1 MGRGASSY
9 ELALPSHL
17 SPLAGAG
24 NGGKDSGNEQE
35 FTSRHHG
42 KTRSHMAFENTST
55 NVAAAQMRNA
65 LTQLAESVED
75 PEQKKLFDTEMD
87 NFFALFRRYLNDKAK
102 GNAVDWDRIAPPA
115 QGQHMVQTE
124 SEYIM
129 ELTNKTKADVKGGT
143 IIDYEGQARLLE
155 IAQVPKEHVNEFKSI
170 KKFRYFNTNN
180 IWLNLKAI
188 KPRNLPRQNPFRSL
202 PARQCSYKRNMCRFA
217 DADGTSTTQ
226 APTDRGLLPTNIV
239 PRHYDVTLEPNF
251 ETFRFDGLVKIDV
264 DFAEDS
270 SSITLHALDIDIKHA
285 AVVLDGQATTLSG
298 ADISH
303 NEDRQTSTFDL
314 KKTVSKGTKGQ
325 IEIKFEGELNDKMAG
340 FYRSTYKKADG
351 STGII
356 ATSQMEA
363 TDCRR
368 AFPCFDEPALK
379 AGFTVTLI
387 ADKNL
392 TCLSNMDVA
401 EETDAHNG
409 KKAVKFNKSP
419 LMSTY
424 LIAFIVGELN
434 YIETTAFRVPIRVY
448 APPSEDIEHGR
459 YALDIAAK
467 GLEFYEKEFG
477 IEYPLPKLDQV
488 AMPDFAAGAMENWGL
503 ITYRTVEVLFND
515 KTSGAVV
522 KERVSSV
529 ILHELAHQ
537 WFGNLVTMKE
547 WQSLWLNE
555 GWAEFGARYSLNA
568 LHPEWKLKESF
579 VSEDLQSALS
589 LDGLRS
595 SHPIEVP
602 VSRPEEIN
610 QIFDSISYAKGS
622 CVVHMLSDYL
632 GEEVFMEGVRKYL
645 KRHMYGNASTE
656 QLWEALSEVSGK
668 DVATIMGP
676 WTRHVGYPVVSVTE
690 NGSDV
695 RLEQHRFLTT
705 GDVKPEDDQVLYPV
719 FLNLRTKDGVDGDL
733 TLKSRDSSFK
743 LGEAG
748 EFFKIN
754 ANSAGFYRTQYTSE
768 RLEKLGNAADKLTVQ
783 DRVGLV
789 ADASA
794 LATSG
799 YQKTSASLGL
809 FRALSSA
816 GESEFLVWDQILSR
830 LGSIRMA
837 WIEDQHI
844 VDAIM
849 KFQQEITSPLV
860 DKLGWEFSSTDGH
873 VEQQFK
879 ALVFGAAG
887 MSGNKQVIAAAQDMF
902 KKFMDEG
909 DRSAIHPNI
918 RGSVF
923 SLNLK
928 YGGEKEYNDV
938 LDFYMHKAKS
948 SDERN
953 SALRTLGQSRKMV
966 QQTLDLLL
974 SGKIRDQDVYLPIGG
989 LRASREGIEGLFE
1002 WMQKNWDAISA
1013 KFPASSPMIGNVVA
1027 YCVGGLS
1034 TQAQLDQVTAFFGNK
1049 GTTGFDRSL
1058 AQATD
1063 SIKAKMSWKARDT
1076 DDAARVSLRGAYE
1089 PFSPKS
1095 PNMAIKKIH
1104 ARYVYDSRGNPT
1116 VEVDVLTET
1125 GLHRAIVPSGAS
1137 TGQHEACE
1145 LRDGDKAKWAGKGV
1159 LKAVENVNTVIGP
1172 ALIKENI
1179 DVKDQTKI
1187 DEFLIKLDGTPN
1199 KNKLGANA
1207 ILGVSLAIAKAAT
1220 AEKGVPL
1227 FAHISDLAGTKKPYV
1242 LPVPFMNVLNGGS
1255 HAGGRLAFQEF
1266 MIVPSAAPS
1275 FSEALRQGAEVY
1287 QILKSLAKKKYGQSA
1302 GNVGDEGGVAPDIQT
1317 ADEALELITDA
1328 IEKAGYTGKMNI
1340 AMDVA
1345 SSEFYK
1351 EDAKKYDLDFKNPDS
1366 DQSKWLTY
1374 EELANLY
1381 SELCKKYPIVS
1392 IEDPFA
1398 EDDWEAWSYFYKAQ
1412 DIQLVADDL
1421 TVTNP
1426 IRIKKAIELKAA
1438 NALLLKVNQIGTL
1451 TESIQAAK
1459 DSFADGWGVMVSHR
1473 SGETEDVT
1481 IADIAV
1487 GLRAGQIKTGAPAR
1501 SERLAKLNQI
1511 LRIEEELGDQA
1522 IYAGE
1527 NFRKSVNLCT
1537 ANSLHSHLP
1546 VYTNIHRIRRDIIS
1560 IVEDYLSLEQLRD
1573 VRINIAVVR
1582 PLVDKL
1588 YELDDI
1594 SIVYCLLV
1602 NRAQFLYEQSHL
1614 NNRHNVNFSR
1624 ATLAELVATRILRR
1638 FSEDNEGAD
1647 GLLLLSNI
1655 LVAGFEPFQNAP
1667 EEVREEAQA
1676 ASDTTYNRTLPS
1688 LEIAILTESKYF
1700 LSSTPCQKVVDA
1712 IYEGRIMYTP
1722 SSYIDIIPDHY
1733 KHKPISLYNPR
1744 EGPMLNQY
1752 RLMVPRTRNIL
1763 DVLSFLI
1770 LLSLYLLVMAERSPE
1785 YFGFLEACFAIYAF
1799 GWSLDQ
1805 FATIL
1810 EHGWHVYTQNLWS
1823 FLDVTFIGIYAV
1835 YAFLRIHG
1843 ARVDDIVPKQQAL
1856 DVLAMAA
1863 PVLVP
1868 RLAFNLLSDNIVVLS
1883 LRSMMADFFLLTLL
1897 SAWCFGGFLLSLL
1910 WLGEGK
1916 HPPVDISKWM
1926 LWIWFGLDGSGIEKS
1941 VHFHWLLGPVLMV
1954 AFAFLGNTLVP
1965 RLAFNLLSDNIVVL
1979 SLRSMMADFFL
1990 LTLLSAWCFGGFLLS
2005 LLWLG
2010 EGKHPPVDISKWMLW
2025 IWFGLDGSGIEKS
2038 VHFHWLL
2045 GPVLM
2050 VAFAFLGNTLF
2061 LTILVSMLSNTFSKI
2076 VANAT
2081 AEIQFRRAVLTLEG
2095 VKSDAVFSY
2104 QPPFNILAV
2113 FLLLPLKFIVSPRW
2127 FHKIHVAS
2135 VRTVNLPLLL
2145 IIAIAERRVL
2155 WPAETSKKEAASQL
2169 IPRLKQWFWVN
2180 WRITAHRDIRAVFD
2194 LPPPESVEDDIA
2206 VDDELTHHLI
2216 RRQFTRQQTS
2226 DSIPQK
2232 GLNRRDSM
2240 FPGVTPRLR
2249 GSFTGSEDM
2258 HDVNSRLESVE
2269 AATARIESMLAQ
2281 LCGNQSDNSESSV
2294 GMGEASTLQDVD
2306 SGEGDE
2312 DID

>member
-1 MGRGASSY
+1 
-9 ELALPSHL
+9 
-17 SPLAGAG
+17 
-24 NGGKDSGNEQE
+24 
-35 FTSRHHG
+35 
-42 KTRSHMAFENTST
+42 
-55 NVAAAQMRNA
+55 
-65 LTQLAESVED
+65 
-75 PEQKKLFDTEMD
+75 
-87 NFFALFRRYLNDKAK
+87 
-102 GNAVDWDRIAPPA
+102 
-115 QGQHMVQTE
+115 
-124 SEYIM
+124 
-129 ELTNKTKADVKGGT
+129 
-143 IIDYEGQARLLE
+143 
-155 IAQVPKEHVNEFKSI
+155 
-170 KKFRYFNTNN
+170 
-180 IWLNLKAI
+180 
-188 KPRNLPRQNPFRSL
+188 
-202 PARQCSYKRNMCRFA
+202 MCRFA

-270 SSITLHALDIDIKHA
+270 SSITLHALDIDIKHV
-285 AVVLDGQATTLSG
+285 AVVLDGQATTLSS

-303 NEDRQTSTFDL
+303 NEDRQTSTFEL
-314 KKTVSKGTKGQ
+314 KKTVSQGTKGQ

-379 AGFTVTLI
+379 AEFTVTLI

-645 KRHMYGNASTE
+645 RRHMYGNASTE

-676 WTRHVGYPVVSVTE
+676 WTKHVGYPVVSVTE

-719 FLNLRTKDGVDGDL
+719 FLNLRTKDGVDGEL

-754 ANSAGFYRTQYTSE
+754 ANSAGFYRTQYTSD

-837 WIEDQHI
+837 WIRRSAHCGCHYE
-844 VDAIM
+844 
-849 KFQQEITSPLV
+849 
-860 DKLGWEFSSTDGH
+860 
-873 VEQQFK
+873 
-879 ALVFGAAG
+879 
-887 MSGNKQVIAAAQDMF
+887 NMF

-909 DRSAIHPNI
+909 DRSAVHPNI

-1034 TQAQLDQVTAFFGNK
+1034 TQAQLDQVTAFFENK
-1049 GTTGFDRSL
+1049 GTAGFDRSL

-1076 DDAARVSLRGAYE
+1076 DDGS
-1089 PFSPKS
+1089 
-1095 PNMAIKKIH
+1095 
-1104 ARYVYDSRGNPT
+1104 
-1116 VEVDVLTET
+1116 
-1125 GLHRAIVPSGAS
+1125 
-1137 TGQHEACE
+1137 
-1145 LRDGDKAKWAGKGV
+1145 
-1159 LKAVENVNTVIGP
+1159 
-1172 ALIKENI
+1172 
-1179 DVKDQTKI
+1179 
-1187 DEFLIKLDGTPN
+1187 
-1199 KNKLGANA
+1199 
-1207 ILGVSLAIAKAAT
+1207 AT
-1220 AEKGVPL
+1220 AEVDLYMYIPTPEVICHRCESLWHHGVRRT
-1227 FAHISDLAGTKKPYV
+1227 ACEKPE
-1242 LPVPFMNVLNGGS
+1242 PAKGGS
-1255 HAGGRLAFQEF
+1255 EKGPWPPVGKAAEFDTQQASKALHRIMSASGG
-1266 MIVPSAAPS
+1266 
-1275 FSEALRQGAEVY
+1275 
-1287 QILKSLAKKKYGQSA
+1287 
-1302 GNVGDEGGVAPDIQT
+1302 
-1317 ADEALELITDA
+1317 
-1328 IEKAGYTGKMNI
+1328 
-1340 AMDVA
+1340 
-1345 SSEFYK
+1345 
-1351 EDAKKYDLDFKNPDS
+1351 
-1366 DQSKWLTY
+1366 
-1374 EELANLY
+1374 
-1381 SELCKKYPIVS
+1381 
-1392 IEDPFA
+1392 
-1398 EDDWEAWSYFYKAQ
+1398 
-1412 DIQLVADDL
+1412 
-1421 TVTNP
+1421 
-1426 IRIKKAIELKAA
+1426 ELK
-1438 NALLLKVNQIGTL
+1438 
-1451 TESIQAAK
+1451 E
-1459 DSFADGWGVMVSHR
+1459 
-1473 SGETEDVT
+1473 
-1481 IADIAV
+1481 
-1487 GLRAGQIKTGAPAR
+1487 
-1501 SERLAKLNQI
+1501 
-1511 LRIEEELGDQA
+1511 
-1522 IYAGE
+1522 
-1527 NFRKSVNLCT
+1527 C
-1537 ANSLHSHLP
+1537 
-1546 VYTNIHRIRRDIIS
+1546 
-1560 IVEDYLSLEQLRD
+1560 
-1573 VRINIAVVR
+1573 
-1582 PLVDKL
+1582 
-1588 YELDDI
+1588 
-1594 SIVYCLLV
+1594 
-1602 NRAQFLYEQSHL
+1602 
-1614 NNRHNVNFSR
+1614 
-1624 ATLAELVATRILRR
+1624 
-1638 FSEDNEGAD
+1638 
-1647 GLLLLSNI
+1647 
-1655 LVAGFEPFQNAP
+1655 
-1667 EEVREEAQA
+1667 
-1676 ASDTTYNRTLPS
+1676 
-1688 LEIAILTESKYF
+1688 
-1700 LSSTPCQKVVDA
+1700 
-1712 IYEGRIMYTP
+1712 
-1722 SSYIDIIPDHY
+1722 
-1733 KHKPISLYNPR
+1733 
-1744 EGPMLNQY
+1744 
-1752 RLMVPRTRNIL
+1752 
-1763 DVLSFLI
+1763 
-1770 LLSLYLLVMAERSPE
+1770 
-1785 YFGFLEACFAIYAF
+1785 
-1799 GWSLDQ
+1799 
-1805 FATIL
+1805 
-1810 EHGWHVYTQNLWS
+1810 
-1823 FLDVTFIGIYAV
+1823 
-1835 YAFLRIHG
+1835 
-1843 ARVDDIVPKQQAL
+1843 
-1856 DVLAMAA
+1856 
-1863 PVLVP
+1863 
-1868 RLAFNLLSDNIVVLS
+1868 
-1883 LRSMMADFFLLTLL
+1883 
-1897 SAWCFGGFLLSLL
+1897 
-1910 WLGEGK
+1910 
-1916 HPPVDISKWM
+1916 
-1926 LWIWFGLDGSGIEKS
+1926 
-1941 VHFHWLLGPVLMV
+1941 
-1954 AFAFLGNTLVP
+1954 
-1965 RLAFNLLSDNIVVL
+1965 
-1979 SLRSMMADFFL
+1979 
-1990 LTLLSAWCFGGFLLS
+1990 
-2005 LLWLG
+2005 
-2010 EGKHPPVDISKWMLW
+2010 
-2025 IWFGLDGSGIEKS
+2025 
-2038 VHFHWLL
+2038 
-2045 GPVLM
+2045 
-2050 VAFAFLGNTLF
+2050 
-2061 LTILVSMLSNTFSKI
+2061 
-2076 VANAT
+2076 
-2081 AEIQFRRAVLTLEG
+2081 
-2095 VKSDAVFSY
+2095 
-2104 QPPFNILAV
+2104 
-2113 FLLLPLKFIVSPRW
+2113 
-2127 FHKIHVAS
+2127 
-2135 VRTVNLPLLL
+2135 
-2145 IIAIAERRVL
+2145 
-2155 WPAETSKKEAASQL
+2155 
-2169 IPRLKQWFWVN
+2169 
-2180 WRITAHRDIRAVFD
+2180 
-2194 LPPPESVEDDIA
+2194 
-2206 VDDELTHHLI
+2206 
-2216 RRQFTRQQTS
+2216 
-2226 DSIPQK
+2226 
-2232 GLNRRDSM
+2232 
-2240 FPGVTPRLR
+2240 
-2249 GSFTGSEDM
+2249 
-2258 HDVNSRLESVE
+2258 
-2269 AATARIESMLAQ
+2269 
-2281 LCGNQSDNSESSV
+2281 
-2294 GMGEASTLQDVD
+2294 
-2306 SGEGDE
+2306 
-2312 DID
+2312 